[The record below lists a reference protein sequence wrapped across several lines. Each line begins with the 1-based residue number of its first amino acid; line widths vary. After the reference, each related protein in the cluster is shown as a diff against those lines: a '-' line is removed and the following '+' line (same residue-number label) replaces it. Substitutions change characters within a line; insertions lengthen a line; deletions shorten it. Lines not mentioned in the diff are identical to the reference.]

1 MRTAILVCVVLLSA
15 SACKTRPQ
23 PTLPRIP
30 DSNQIGGGGST
41 ELPGATVFHSIY
53 RYTGHAAQAHA
64 FYKPELTRRGAMQTG
79 DVWADD
85 NLEHA
90 GPFGSG
96 GSAIQKIPA
105 GRASG
110 WPSWSCRMRLA
121 STSLSRCP
129 NVRLRAFAFRLQI
142 LRRRALDSKGP
153 DPLDRRSFPRPAAGF
168 PCQPGSASGRGRHSL
183 ASLKSERSRSSR
195 CTQW

>member
-64 FYKPELTRRGAMQTG
+64 FLWLAVMELPDATRI
-79 DVWADD
+79 DVF
-85 NLEHA
+85 ESV
-90 GPFGSG
+90 P
-96 GSAIQKIPA
+96 K
-105 GRASG
+105 R
-110 WPSWSCRMRLA
+110 
-121 STSLSRCP
+121 
-129 NVRLRAFAFRLQI
+129 
-142 LRRRALDSKGP
+142 
-153 DPLDRRSFPRPAAGF
+153 
-168 PCQPGSASGRGRHSL
+168 
-183 ASLKSERSRSSR
+183 
-195 CTQW
+195 

>member
-96 GSAIQKIPA
+96 GSAIPKDCSRP
-105 GRASG
+105 GL
-110 WPSWSCRMRLA
+110 WLA
-121 STSLSRCP
+121 VMEL
-129 NVRLRAFAFRLQI
+129 
-142 LRRRALDSKGP
+142 P
-153 DPLDRRSFPRPAAGF
+153 DATRIDVFESVPKR
-168 PCQPGSASGRGRHSL
+168 
-183 ASLKSERSRSSR
+183 
-195 CTQW
+195 

>member
-41 ELPGATVFHSIY
+41 ELPGATFF
-53 RYTGHAAQAHA
+53 R
-64 FYKPELTRRGAMQTG
+64 PELEKRGAKQAG

-96 GSAIQKIPA
+96 GSAIPKDCSRP
-105 GRASG
+105 GL
-110 WPSWSCRMRLA
+110 WLA
-121 STSLSRCP
+121 VMEL
-129 NVRLRAFAFRLQI
+129 
-142 LRRRALDSKGP
+142 P
-153 DPLDRRSFPRPAAGF
+153 DATRIDVFESVPKR
-168 PCQPGSASGRGRHSL
+168 
-183 ASLKSERSRSSR
+183 
-195 CTQW
+195 